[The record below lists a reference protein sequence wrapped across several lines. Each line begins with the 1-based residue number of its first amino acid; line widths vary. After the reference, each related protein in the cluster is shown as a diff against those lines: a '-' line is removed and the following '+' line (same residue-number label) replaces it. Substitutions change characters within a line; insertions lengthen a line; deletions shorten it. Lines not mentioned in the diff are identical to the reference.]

1 MLILVLHLSL
11 GIISWLFSRPEYQ
24 GSLEEANLW
33 CFVQQM
39 QRQMQIVDGGWT
51 GGGSVKGD
59 FLNIR
64 AYIRQEDNMKF
75 NFEKSNLS

>member
-24 GSLEEANLW
+24 GPLEEANLW

-51 GGGSVKGD
+51 EGGSVKGD